1 MDRPRVAITGLGM
14 VTPLGHDVAS
24 TWASLVEGRSGAG
37 PITLFDASE
46 FAVRF
51 ACEVKAWQPE
61 AHLGNRLTR
70 ELDRF
75 SELAIVAADQAI
87 ADAEL
92 SLDENEQTRAGCIV
106 GTGVGGLATIE
117 DNALL
122 VEKRSARRMSPYVI
136 PAVSGNLAA
145 GQISLRHRLRGPSY
159 CTTSACATGAH
170 ALGEAAEWI
179 RRGHADVMIA
189 GAAEAPITRVG
200 MGGFQAMRALS
211 RRNDD
216 PEQAS
221 RPFDV
226 DRDGFVAGEG
236 SAILVL
242 ECFERAQRR
251 GARIYGELRGYGASS
266 DAFHICQ
273 PPADGEGCARSMVM
287 AMSDAR
293 VPATDVG
300 YLNAHATSTGI
311 GDVAEANGI
320 RSAFGS
326 AAESLWV
333 SSTKSMT
340 GHTLGASGAI
350 EAAFSVLALHSG
362 VVPPTTN
369 LERMDP
375 RVGLDVVPNVARH
388 GKLRHVV
395 SNAFGFGGANATL
408 LFSAV

>member
-1 MDRPRVAITGLGM
+1 MDRPRVVITGLGM
-14 VTPLGHDVAS
+14 VTPLGNDTPS
-24 TWASLVEGRSGAG
+24 TWSALVDGRSGAA
-37 PITLFDASE
+37 PITRFDATD
-46 FAVRF
+46 FGVRF
-51 ACEVKAWQPE
+51 ACEVKRFEPE
-61 AHLGNRLTR
+61 ALLGNKLVR

-75 SELAIVAADQAI
+75 SELAIAAADEAV
-87 ADAEL
+87 ADAGLTLAER
-92 SLDENEQTRAGCIV
+92 EETRAGCIV

-122 VEKRSARRMSPYVI
+122 LDKRGARRMSPYVI

-145 GQISLRHRLRGPSY
+145 GQISIRHRLRGPSY

-211 RRNDD
+211 RRNDA
-216 PEQAS
+216 PERAS
-221 RPFDV
+221 RPFDA

-236 SAILVL
+236 SAILIL
-242 ECFERAQRR
+242 ESLERARSR
-251 GARIYGELRGYGASS
+251 GARIYAELRGYGASS
-266 DAFHICQ
+266 DAFHVCQ
-273 PPADGEGCARSMVM
+273 PPPDGDGCARSMAM
-287 AMSDAR
+287 ALADAR
-293 VPATDVG
+293 VAAADVG

-311 GDVAEANGI
+311 GDLAEANGI
-320 RSAFGS
+320 RTAFGP
-326 AAESLWV
+326 AAEALWV

-350 EAAFSVLALHSG
+350 EAAFSVLALHRG
-362 VVPPTTN
+362 VVPPTIN
-369 LERMDP
+369 VDRVDP
-375 RVGLDVVPNVARH
+375 RVGLDVVPNAARTA
-388 GKLRHVV
+388 KLTHVV

-408 LFSAV
+408 VFSAP